1 MTLAF
6 ALVKLLLI
14 IKIIEPLAFA
24 NGPVTLWLIAL
35 RFTRIYCNN
44 SNKNHNDNNFIK
56 IFVKN
61 LLHTPLL
68 FDK

>member
-24 NGPVTLWLIAL
+24 NGPVTLWQMPYALHAFTAIIA
-35 RFTRIYCNN
+35 
-44 SNKNHNDNNFIK
+44 IK
-56 IFVKN
+56 IITTTISSKYS
-61 LLHTPLL
+61 
-68 FDK
+68 